1 MEYTTDEKYYEIIR
15 EVNGILGAV
24 DGDTVKASKRLVRAY
39 NITSWEVDRLRDIIR
54 FLLDRVGDEDKQYI
68 EKEMQEISNK
78 VKEALKP

>member
-54 FLLDRVGDEDKQYI
+54 FLLDRVGNEDKQYI

>member
-1 MEYTTDEKYYEIIR
+1 MKNATNENYYKIIR

-39 NITSWEVDRLRDIIR
+39 NITSWEVDRLRDVIR
-54 FLLDRVGDEDKQYI
+54 FLLDRVGDEDRQYI
-68 EKEMQEISNK
+68 EKELEEISDK